1 MIIYAA
7 CIGWRM
13 KNKFDNDA
21 SIFEKKKEKAAND
34 KSFKSKESESEEIEE
49 EEEEEVRLHLFAR
62 PIVKFLDITGITAR
76 TSYPKYVVEQ
86 IADRKLDG
94 LNRYRIIFA
103 IVAFCFVMEYVS
115 PLGLDFLDLGFF
127 VLVTDLILL
136 GVNSR
141 QTEIV
146 IVILGLMGFYINYKR
161 SFNSSVKKPKH
172 SYIMHLNKKFFSN
185 KMHIQHLYFCFI
197 LVFLFAGIDR
207 ILSWFV

>member
-1 MIIYAA
+1 
-7 CIGWRM
+7 M

-34 KSFKSKESESEEIEE
+34 KSFKSKESSSKPTELTDKKIR
-49 EEEEEVRLHLFAR
+49 EVKLMILGRLLA
-62 PIVKFLDITGITAR
+62 KFLDITGITAR
-76 TSYPKYVVEQ
+76 NSYPKYVVEQ
-86 IADRKLDG
+86 IFDRKLDG

-103 IVAFCFVMEYVS
+103 IIAFCIFIELNG
-115 PLGLDFLDLGFF
+115 LGLGFFDSGFF

-146 IVILGLMGFYINYKR
+146 IVILGLIGFYINYKG
-161 SFNSSVKKPKH
+161 SFNSSVKKPKD
-172 SYIMHLNKKFFSN
+172 SYIMHLNKKIFSREWSIN
-185 KMHIQHLYFCFI
+185 HYYLCFI
-197 LVFLFAGIDR
+197 LFFLFAGIDR

>member
-1 MIIYAA
+1 
-7 CIGWRM
+7 M

-34 KSFKSKESESEEIEE
+34 KSFKSKESSSKPTELTDEEDD
-49 EEEEEVRLHLFAR
+49 EVRLHLFAR
-62 PIVKFLDITGITAR
+62 PLVKFLDITGITAR

-86 IADRKLDG
+86 IADKNLDG

-103 IVAFCFVMEYVS
+103 IVAFCFAMEYVS

-146 IVILGLMGFYINYKR
+146 IVILGFIGFYINYKR

-185 KMHIQHLYFCFI
+185 EMHIQHFYFCFI

>member
-1 MIIYAA
+1 MLL
-7 CIGWRM
+7 G
-13 KNKFDNDA
+13 
-21 SIFEKKKEKAAND
+21 
-34 KSFKSKESESEEIEE
+34 
-49 EEEEEVRLHLFAR
+49 R
-62 PIVKFLDITGITAR
+62 PLVKFLDITGITAR

-172 SYIMHLNKKFFSN
+172 SYIMHLNKKIFSETLN
-185 KMHIQHLYFCFI
+185 INHIYLCFI
-197 LVFLFAGIDR
+197 LF
-207 ILSWFV
+207 LSWSDLVWLVVVIMALRSTCNSKSLHPWVESKTKCNTKDSLPACHLMRFRNVTDIGAGYREVSINHSCK